1 MNTEENRELSDE
13 EFNSAIN
20 KTFNTLDKRSAII
33 YVLMKAGLVINDL
46 SKMGYKI
53 DLTQKGVMEMLN
65 VKSEDIDSLSYS
77 CKGLPSCE

>member
-13 EFNSAIN
+13 EFNSAID

-53 DLTQKGVMEMLN
+53 DLTQKGIKEILN
-65 VKSEDIDSLSYS
+65 VKLEDIDSLSFS
-77 CKGLPSCE
+77 CRGLPSFE